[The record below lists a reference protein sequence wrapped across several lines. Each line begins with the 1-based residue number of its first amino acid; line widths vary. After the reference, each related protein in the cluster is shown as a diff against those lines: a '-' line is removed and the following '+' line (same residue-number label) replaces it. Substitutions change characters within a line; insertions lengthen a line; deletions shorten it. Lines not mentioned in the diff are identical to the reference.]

1 MNFPTTS
8 KTLLEKIKSGDEIYW
23 EEFYHRYSPIIRY
36 VGHLYNFSDC
46 ECDDLVQNVM
56 LKFFNQ
62 SGKFVYREG
71 EVKFRTYF
79 STIIRSQAI
88 DYIRKNRKADMDK
101 QEELSLYTP
110 FEEQFRKEW
119 QKLILAEALEELRM
133 RVDPQTYQAFELYGL
148 QNRNADEV
156 AEVLNVSKAQLY
168 VAKSR
173 CTKILQEIV
182 ERLKK
187 ADEEIHAE
195 L

>member
-1 MNFPTTS
+1 
-8 KTLLEKIKSGDEIYW
+8 
-23 EEFYHRYSPIIRY
+23 
-36 VGHLYNFSDC
+36 
-46 ECDDLVQNVM
+46 
-56 LKFFNQ
+56 
-62 SGKFVYREG
+62 
-71 EVKFRTYF
+71 
-79 STIIRSQAI
+79 
-88 DYIRKNRKADMDK
+88 MDK

>member
-148 QNRNADEV
+148 QSRDPQEV
-156 AEVLNVSKAQLY
+156 AAVLGIKKDQLY

-173 CTKILQEIV
+173 CSKILRETIS
-182 ERLKK
+182 RIKA
-187 ADEEIHAE
+187 ADEELDFE